1 MEFRLCR
8 IFNRKPFIIMFAV
21 FAFATIFLYLCLIF
35 GSHHETNGLSIIS
48 NASIFS
54 LIVFFHELLLLPSKF
69 KIQDESIMLIEY
81 HYKDREPGFSFV
93 TTHPNRGFERRVNV
107 IISRIEKVEYKS
119 NFIEKIFNI
128 GRIKIQGNVR
138 LERKGK
144 PFDKFKVPRTH
155 YIKGIKKFSNVKT
168 QIMQLLPNAEHCEYR

>member
-8 IFNRKPFIIMFAV
+8 IFNRKPFIIMFAG
-21 FAFATIFLYLCLIF
+21 FAFVTIFLYLYLIV
-35 GSHHETNGLSIIS
+35 GSHHEPNGLSIIS

-54 LIVFFHELLLLPSKF
+54 LIVFFYELFTQPSKV

-93 TTHPNRGFERRVNV
+93 ITRPRRIKRRVNV

-128 GRIKIQGNVR
+128 GRIEIHGNVR

>member
-8 IFNRKPFIIMFAV
+8 IFNRKPFIIMFAA
-21 FAFATIFLYLCLIF
+21 FAFVTIFLYLYLIV
-35 GSHHETNGLSIIS
+35 GSHHEPNGLSIIS

-54 LIVFFHELLLLPSKF
+54 LIVFFYELFTQPSKV

-81 HYKDREPGFSFV
+81 HYKDLEPGFSFV
-93 TTHPNRGFERRVNV
+93 ITHPHRIERRVNV

-128 GRIKIQGNVR
+128 GRIKIHGNVR

-144 PFDKFKVPRTH
+144 PFDKFKVSRTH